1 MRHAAFFLLKTIGG
15 CMYVTH
21 QGECWDE
28 AAKNVYGSEKYT
40 GYLMQNN
47 MPLLDTAVFSA
58 GVQLN
63 IPDLPREEADHPAWR
78 RQS

>member
-1 MRHAAFFLLKTIGG
+1 MAYMTR
-15 CMYVTH
+15 

-28 AAKNVYGSEKYT
+28 AARDIYGSERYT

-58 GVQLN
+58 GEKLAT
-63 IPDLPREEADHPAWR
+63 PELPKEETDLPEWR
-78 RQS
+78 RRA